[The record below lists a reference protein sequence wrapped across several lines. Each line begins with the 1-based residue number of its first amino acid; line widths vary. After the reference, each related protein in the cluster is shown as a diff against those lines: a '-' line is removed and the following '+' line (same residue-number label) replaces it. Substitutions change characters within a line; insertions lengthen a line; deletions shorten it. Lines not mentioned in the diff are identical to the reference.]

1 MLSVEKIKRIN
12 ELAKKSKETGLTAE
26 EKEEQSVLRNEYIQS
41 VRSSLQHNLDSITV
55 VNVDEEGN
63 EVKRTALKN
72 KFKKSH

>member
-72 KFKKSH
+72 KFNKPH